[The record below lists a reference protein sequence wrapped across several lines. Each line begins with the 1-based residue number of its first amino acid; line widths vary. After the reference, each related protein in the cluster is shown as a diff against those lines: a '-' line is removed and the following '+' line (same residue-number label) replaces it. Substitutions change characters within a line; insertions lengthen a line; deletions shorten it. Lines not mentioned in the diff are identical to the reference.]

1 MKVPHKLLVSD
12 SMYSFF
18 QSYLLSCFVAAISN
32 TKNSNNLI
40 SKSFV
45 MGEDLLNLKSLIIYN

>member
-1 MKVPHKLLVSD
+1 MKVPHKLLISD
-12 SMYSFF
+12 PMYSFF
-18 QSYLLSCFVAAISN
+18 KGIYFLCFIAAISK